1 MNLDEEGC
9 CCHCDCR
16 ANLKPDKKENYRLM
30 KHLLSKAILSATLL
44 AGTVLPAAANLQT
57 VKAQDAAIPVTI
69 LAQSSSEQNANIV
82 RDQLTK
88 AGFQVEVSLQ
98 PDYAS
103 FTAQKEAGNYDLA
116 ISSWTTV
123 TGNPDYAVR
132 SLFIS
137 EGDNS
142 IINNPEIDELI
153 ELAASQTAEEY
164 VDTYKQFEE
173 VLVTDNAYIVPL
185 YTSLKAQAY
194 NHEVLKPESIRLSK
208 SRAFA
213 WEGVSYVDDSQ
224 NATRPLVL
232 TQEMADLTSLDPI
245 KGNDGSINQ
254 LNTNMYVRLINLT
267 DDDQITSENSLS
279 YNHAIA
285 EGNSDYYFILR
296 DDINFAKIEDGA
308 AVDTG
313 DLVSA
318 EDVVFSLNRA
328 KDPNSVPDHRT
339 YSLHE
344 HIAEVSIVEDLA
356 GLESAL
362 VSGSDVTVKEALE
375 ADLPAAIADLVS
387 SEAEVDNAAGNY
399 QVVKLTTTEPFPQ
412 VLNYLGHQSAGI
424 VSEAQVTAINTYDVA
439 AYDPNV
445 DIAYG
450 DQRAITEGGTYDNHL
465 WASGPYLL
473 VDKNDYQA
481 NFVKN
486 PVYRAETEATAKISS
501 VTVRFIG
508 DASSSSSALRA
519 GEVDLLYSLSEVNY
533 PIVEKEAS
541 LTLQSIPSNGV
552 AYMLFNTNTPGR
564 PVSDRVDLRK
574 AILYAINQ
582 EEINAAYQ
590 GLKLP
595 AFTTLSPLVDT
606 GNSLVADPAKVEE
619 FKTNYL
625 NSLGE

>member
-1 MNLDEEGC
+1 M
-9 CCHCDCR
+9 
-16 ANLKPDKKENYRLM
+16 KKI
-30 KHLLSKAILSATLL
+30 LSKAVLSATLL
-44 AGTVLPAAANLQT
+44 AGAVLPATSVLST
-57 VKAQDAAIPVTI
+57 AQAQEAVIPVTI

-88 AGFQVEVSLQ
+88 AGFQVDVSLQ

-103 FTAQKEAGNYDLA
+103 FNAQKDAGNFDLA

-137 EGDNS
+137 GGDYS
-142 IINNPEIDELI
+142 IIENPKVDELI
-153 ELAASQTAEEY
+153 ELAASQTADEY
-164 VDTYKQFEE
+164 VETYKQLEAE
-173 VLVTDNAYIVPL
+173 IVTENAYIAPL

-194 NHEVLKPESIRLSK
+194 NNDVLNGESIRLSK

-213 WEGVSYVDDSQ
+213 WEPVTYTDEGL

-232 TQEMADLTSLDPI
+232 TQEIGSLTSLDPI

-267 DDDQITSENSLS
+267 DDDQITSEDSLS
-279 YNHAIA
+279 YNHVIA
-285 EGNSDYYFILR
+285 DGNLDYYFILR
-296 DDINFAKIEDGA
+296 DDINFAKIADGK

-313 DLVSA
+313 DKVSA
-318 EDVVFSLNRA
+318 EDVIFSLDRA
-328 KDPNSVPDHRT
+328 KNPDSVPDHRT

-344 HIAEVSIVEDLA
+344 HISEVSVVEDLSELETILTSGSQESVKTILET
-356 GLESAL
+356 GLETPIAEL
-362 VSGSDVTVKEALE
+362 VATE
-375 ADLPAAIADLVS
+375 AD
-387 SEAEVDNAAGNY
+387 VDNAAGKY
-399 QVVKLTTTEPFPQ
+399 QVVKLTATEPFPQ

-424 VSEAQVTAINTYDVA
+424 VSEQQVTAINTYDLA
-439 AYDPNV
+439 SYDPNT

-465 WASGPYLL
+465 WASGPYVL

-486 PVYRAETEATAKISS
+486 PVYRAGTDAAANIET

-508 DASSSSSALRA
+508 DSSSSLSALRA
-519 GEVDLLYSLSEVNY
+519 GEVDLLYGLSEVNY
-533 PIVEKEAS
+533 PIVDGEAS
-541 LTLQSIPSNGV
+541 LTLQSMPSNGV
-552 AYMLFNTNTPGR
+552 SYMLFNTNTPGR
-564 PVSDRVDLRK
+564 PVSDSVNLRK

-606 GNSLVADPAKVEE
+606 GNVLVADPAKVEE
-619 FKTNYL
+619 FKTNYI
-625 NSLGE
+625 NE